1 VATAPGAVPAAK
13 AVGCLAS
20 VGAFATVLLLFIIV
34 LLFPDG
40 HLPSPRWR
48 PVLWATTVVFIGWGT
63 QQFQAG
69 GPGSSTEWTAVST
82 GPGMTPNGCWPRSR
96 PASKKSWTPTR

>member
-1 VATAPGAVPAAK
+1 MGVIQPARRPRKHLAAVSLTIVTLAVLAAALVFTALYGVATAPGAVPAAE

-40 HLPSPRWR
+40 HLPSPRWA
-48 PVLWATTVVFIGWGT
+48 PVL
-63 QQFQAG
+63 
-69 GPGSSTEWTAVST
+69 
-82 GPGMTPNGCWPRSR
+82 
-96 PASKKSWTPTR
+96 

>member
-40 HLPSPRWR
+40 HLPSPRWW
-48 PVLWATTVVFIGWGT
+48 PVLWATTVVFIGW
-63 QQFQAG
+63 A
-69 GPGSSTEWTAVST
+69 PSS
-82 GPGMTPNGCWPRSR
+82 SR
-96 PASKKSWTPTR
+96 PAVPGPAQGGPPFQPGPV